1 MLAVSVFNSSKY
13 VSFVF
18 TNLERKRMKRLHRF
32 IIKSFLGPFFM
43 TFFICVFILLMQFLW
58 KYIDELVG
66 KGLDWN
72 VVTELLI
79 YASCGLVPLAFP
91 LAMLLAS
98 IMTFGNMGE
107 NYELVAM
114 KASGISL
121 FRIMRPLL
129 VVTMLLTGIAFYFSN
144 NVLPKTNLKFYT
156 LLFSVKSQKPEMV
169 IKEGVFT
176 NDMEGYSIKVDRKA
190 KDSNMLYGLMIYTH
204 TSGDANNNV
213 TVADSGKMEVTEISE
228 NRKYMSVTLYNGYSY
243 RDERETHPGRNKHY
257 PFSRDVFKKEV
268 INISMSGF
276 EFNKADERLYAGASK
291 MMNVN
296 QLKSKGDSAIQD
308 YMYKVTRFVTSL
320 NYQSDVT
327 RQIGWLIV
335 KHDSLT
341 PNPIAPADTI
351 VDIDK
356 FYNVLSTFEKEEL
369 YHRTVENVR
378 SNSQLITQQMDEMYR
393 SRRYVNNYPME
404 WHRKYT
410 LSIACVI
417 FFFIG
422 APLGAIIR
430 KGGLGMPV
438 VVSILMFIAY
448 YILMITGEK
457 FAREDAWSMEG
468 GMWFSSL
475 VFLPLG
481 IWLTYKAATDSSVM
495 NVESYQLFF
504 KRLFSIFRFKN
515 KKNEI

>member
-1 MLAVSVFNSSKY
+1 
-13 VSFVF
+13 
-18 TNLERKRMKRLHRF
+18 MKRLHRF

-58 KYIDELVG
+58 KYIDDLVG
-66 KGLDWN
+66 KGLEWN
-72 VVTELLI
+72 IVTELLL

-129 VVTMLLTGIAFYFSN
+129 VVTVILTGIAFYFSN

-169 IKEGVFT
+169 IKEGVFS
-176 NDMEGYSIKVDRKA
+176 NDMQGYSIKVDRKA
-190 KDSNMLYGLMIYTH
+190 RDSNMLYGLMIYRH
-204 TSGDANNNV
+204 TSDANNDI
-213 TVADSGKMEVTEISE
+213 TVADSGKMEVTEIAGDK
-228 NRKYMSVTLYNGYSY
+228 KYMSVTLYNGYSY
-243 RDERETHPGRNKHY
+243 RDEHESTSRRNRHY
-257 PFSRDVFKKEV
+257 PFSRESFKKEV
-268 INISMSGF
+268 INISMSDF

-296 QLKSKGDSAIQD
+296 QLKSKGDSVFQE
-308 YMYKVTRFVTSL
+308 YKYRLTRFVTSL
-320 NYQSDVT
+320 NYQPDVS
-327 RQIGWLIV
+327 RQVGWLASR
-335 KHDSLT
+335 HDTLR
-341 PNPIAPADTI
+341 PNPIPAADTI

-356 FYNVLSTFEKEEL
+356 FFASLSTFEKEEL
-369 YHRTVENVR
+369 YHRAIENVR
-378 SNSQLITQQMDEMYR
+378 GNSQLISQQMDEMYA
-393 SRRYVNNYPME
+393 SRRHVNNYPME

-410 LSIACVI
+410 LSIACII

-481 IWLTYKAATDSSVM
+481 IWLTYKAATDSGVM
-495 NVESYQLFF
+495 NIESYQLFF
-504 KRLFSIFRFKN
+504 KRLINIVTFKN

>member
-1 MLAVSVFNSSKY
+1 
-13 VSFVF
+13 
-18 TNLERKRMKRLHRF
+18 MKRLHQF

-66 KGLDWN
+66 KGLDWAI
-72 VVTELLI
+72 VTELLL

-129 VVTMLLTGIAFYFSN
+129 IVTVLMTGIAFYFSN
-144 NVLPKTNLKFYT
+144 NILPKTNLKFYS
-156 LLFSVKSQKPEMV
+156 LLYSVKSQKPEMV
-169 IKEGVFT
+169 IKEGVFS
-176 NDMEGYSIKVDRKA
+176 NDMEGYSIKVDRKGR
-190 KDSNMLYGLMIYTH
+190 DNNMLYGLMIYNH
-204 TSGDANNNV
+204 ASGEGNTNV
-213 TVADSGKMEVTEISE
+213 TVADSGKMEITEMAK

-243 RDERETHPGRNKHY
+243 REEREPRTGRNRGY
-257 PFSRDVFKKEV
+257 PFQREAFKKEV
-268 INISMSGF
+268 INISMSEF
-276 EFNKADERLYAGASK
+276 EFNRTDEKLYAGASK

-296 QLKSKGDSAIQD
+296 QLKVNGDSAFIE
-308 YMYKVTRFVTSL
+308 YKLRVWRFVTSL
-320 NYQSDVT
+320 NYQSDVSK
-327 RQIGWLIV
+327 QVGWMVIRR
-335 KHDSLT
+335 DSVR
-341 PNPIAPADTI
+341 PNPVAPADTI

-356 FYNVLSTFEKEEL
+356 VFASLSTFEKEEM
-369 YHRTVENVR
+369 YRKAIENVR
-378 SNSQLITQQMDEMYR
+378 ANSQVISQQMDDMY
-393 SRRYVNNYPME
+393 SRKRQVNNYPME

-410 LSIACVI
+410 LSIACII

-481 IWLTYKAATDSSVM
+481 VWLTYKAATDSNVM
-495 NVESYQLFF
+495 NIESYQLFF
-504 KRLFSIFRFKN
+504 RKLLNAVSFKR
-515 KKNEI
+515 KKIEI